1 MYSLVDPVS
10 GDVGANIGTLY
21 DADTDARNFDT
32 DTDELSFNPGQSADL
47 TFACWINISAVGVTQ
62 RLCQL
67 RGSST
72 SDPVIYLT
80 SAERLALFWFHSTTA
95 LSVIVSS
102 LTPVRSS
109 EWTHV
114 TWTTTGPLAAD
125 AVAYMQGV
133 PVAKTTEIDGVGTR
147 GDNNGLWILGNTQG
161 GDTALRGLMA
171 DVRVWNRV
179 LTPAEVYNLWQSSR
193 TF

>member
-1 MYSLVDPVS
+1 
-10 GDVGANIGTLY
+10 
-21 DADTDARNFDT
+21 
-32 DTDELSFNPGQSADL
+32 
-47 TFACWINISAVGVTQ
+47 
-62 RLCQL
+62 
-67 RGSST
+67 
-72 SDPVIYLT
+72 
-80 SAERLALFWFHSTTA
+80 
-95 LSVIVSS
+95 
-102 LTPVRSS
+102 
-109 EWTHV
+109 V